1 MFKREAR
8 CLLAVMGIVVVGS
21 LEGFPV
27 QANDWPQWRGVN
39 RDAIS
44 AETGLL
50 SDWPQEGPPLVWTAE
65 GLGQGYSSVSIAAGK
80 VFTMGDQNGEELIIA
95 IEAET
100 GKKLWATKISSANG
114 DGPRCTPT
122 VDGDQIYGL
131 GRSGDL
137 ACIDSVKG
145 EVVWQA
151 NLQNDF
157 GGKMMSGWR
166 YSESPLVDGEKL
178 ICTPGGQ
185 QATLIALNK
194 RTGKT
199 IWKSRVPGGDGAA
212 YSSAIPAQVDG
223 QKEYI
228 QFLGRGVVGV
238 AAEDGKFLW
247 RYDKPANGVA
257 NCSTPIFHDHY
268 VLASSAYRTGS
279 GLVEI
284 HHQGSKMKTTEVFFN
299 KQVKNHHGG
308 LVLVDGYVYG
318 AHGGNED
325 RDPALV
331 CLEFQ
336 TGKVMW
342 QSTKAGKGSIAYA
355 DGRLYYRNE
364 NGPMLLVEANPN
376 KYVERSRFDQPNR
389 SGSRAWAH
397 PVIANGKLYLRD
409 QDVLLCYDVK
419 QK

>member
-1 MFKREAR
+1 
-8 CLLAVMGIVVVGS
+8 
-21 LEGFPV
+21 
-27 QANDWPQWRGVN
+27 
-39 RDAIS
+39 
-44 AETGLL
+44 
-50 SDWPQEGPPLVWTAE
+50 
-65 GLGQGYSSVSIAAGK
+65 
-80 VFTMGDQNGEELIIA
+80 MGDRNGDEVVIA
-95 IEAET
+95 IDADS
-100 GKKLWATKISSANG
+100 GKKELWATKVSKADG

-122 VDGDQIYGL
+122 VDDGHIFAL
-131 GRSGDL
+131 GRLGDL
-137 ACIDSVKG
+137 VCIDADSG
-145 EVVWQA
+145 SVVWRK
-151 NLQNDF
+151 NLEKDF
-157 GGKMMSGWR
+157 AGRMMSGWH

-185 QATLIALNK
+185 QATMVALNK
-194 RTGKT
+194 KTGEP
-199 IWKSRVPGGDGAA
+199 IWKAHVPGGDGAA
-212 YSSAIPAQVDG
+212 YSSAIAAQVDG
-223 QKEYI
+223 EKEFI
-228 QFLGRGVVGV
+228 QFLGKGVVGV
-238 AAEDGKFLW
+238 AADDGKFLW

-268 VLASSAYRTGS
+268 VLASSAYRQGS
-279 GLVEI
+279 GLVEL
-284 HHQGSKMKTTEVFFN
+284 HHQGAEIKTSEVFFN
-299 KQVKNHHGG
+299 KEVKNHHGG
-308 LVLVDGYVYG
+308 LVFVDGYVYG

-325 RDPALV
+325 RSPALV

-355 DGRLYYRNE
+355 DDRLYYRNE